1 MIREIHA
8 RSTWTGR
15 HFFRAII
22 VLWVFA
28 GPGYA
33 QVEMKAMT
41 RAELQAIK
49 ESYQKGDY
57 VKVVRD
63 LTPLAERGDM
73 EAQYQLALMYANG
86 RGVPRDQRQAATWF
100 EKATAVLDPGAQ
112 FNLGIMY
119 FEGQG
124 VPRDYEQ
131 AARWFKGAGE
141 RGDAEALFNLGL
153 MYDDGK
159 GVRRDVREAVLWYKR
174 AAELGLKQ
182 AQLMLAGMYRDGAGV
197 SKDETLAYLWYAMAA
212 EQDDK
217 DAAAER
223 DRLAKRL
230 TPAQYKEAIRMLHEL
245 QVQGHVRGG

>member
-1 MIREIHA
+1 MMLEIHA
-8 RSTWTGR
+8 RSTRTGR
-15 HFFRAII
+15 HFLRAII
-22 VLWVFA
+22 VLWVFTA
-28 GPGYA
+28 SGYA
-33 QVEMKAMT
+33 QVEVKGIPG
-41 RAELQAIK
+41 AELQAIQK
-49 ESYQKGDY
+49 SYQKGDY
-57 VKVVRD
+57 ARVVRD

-73 EAQYQLALMYANG
+73 EAQYQLARMYANG
-86 RGVPRDQRQAATWF
+86 RGVPRDQTQAAKWF

-124 VPRDYEQ
+124 VPKDYGQ
-131 AARWFKGAGE
+131 AAHWFKRAGE
-141 RGDAEALFNLGL
+141 RGDSEALFNLGL

-159 GVRRDVREAVLWYKR
+159 GVRRDVTEAVLWYKR

-197 SKDETLAYLWYAMAA
+197 SKDATLAYLWYAMAA

-217 DAAAER
+217 DAAAQR

-230 TPAQYKEAIRMLHEL
+230 SPSQYKEAIRMLHEL
-245 QVQGHVRGG
+245 QVQGHARGG

>member
-8 RSTWTGR
+8 RSTRTGS
-15 HFFRAII
+15 HFFWAIL
-22 VLWVFA
+22 VSWVFA

-33 QVEMKAMT
+33 QVEVKAITGANM
-41 RAELQAIK
+41 QAIK
-49 ESYQKGDY
+49 ESYRKGDY
-57 VKVVRD
+57 ARVVRD

-86 RGVPRDQRQAATWF
+86 RGVARDQTQAATWF

-119 FEGQG
+119 FERQG

-131 AARWFKGAGE
+131 AAHWFKRAGE
-141 RGDAEALFNLGL
+141 RGDSEALFNLGL

-159 GVRRDVREAVLWYKR
+159 GVRRDVTEAVLWYTR

-230 TPAQYKEAIRMLHEL
+230 TPAQYQKAIQKLHEL